1 MNAMPSAG
9 NGFLHFSHSGFI
21 RSGMVLFKQL
31 AISKWQLAKTSTQL
45 SLGHLFKEEI
55 FVPVLANC

>member
-1 MNAMPSAG
+1 
-9 NGFLHFSHSGFI
+9 
-21 RSGMVLFKQL
+21 MVLFKQL

-45 SLGHLFKEEI
+45 SLGRLFKEEIFKEEI